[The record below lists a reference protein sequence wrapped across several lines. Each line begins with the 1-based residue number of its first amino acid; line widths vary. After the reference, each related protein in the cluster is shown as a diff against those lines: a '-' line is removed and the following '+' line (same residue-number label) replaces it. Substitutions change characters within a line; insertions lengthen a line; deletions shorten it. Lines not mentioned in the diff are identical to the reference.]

1 MAKTIREL
9 VLEYFKNHPNE
20 DLPHG
25 PVVDW
30 VTAEYEKE
38 HGNISTEKGR
48 AIVEIDL
55 DGTYVLT
62 EADLEESDKVKLF
75 EHFIEDFKRLIKEN

>member
-1 MAKTIREL
+1 MSALLKQVIGNSNYWRIKQQNILKSTL
-9 VLEYFKNHPNE
+9 SLPDE
-20 DLPHG
+20 DGTLTTTYLP
-25 PVVDW
+25 
-30 VTAEYEKE
+30 K
-38 HGNISTEKGR
+38 KGR

-75 EHFIEDFKRLIKEN
+75 EHFIEDFKQLIEDN